1 MVGAPRGC
9 DPPYL
14 IPTPLF
20 IPFASSAFS
29 VFPLFFVPEIPR
41 HIEFLF
47 FLRKNLFRQRD
58 ARIMAPIVIIFTP
71 PLFGG
76 HPFASRM
83 AIWNV

>member
-1 MVGAPRGC
+1 MA
-9 DPPYL
+9 
-14 IPTPLF
+14 
-20 IPFASSAFS
+20 
-29 VFPLFFVPEIPR
+29 PEIPR
-41 HIEFLF
+41 YIEFLF